1 MIVFRCMLELL
12 PLMLRALDAAR
23 TGAAAG
29 EPPFGAIL
37 VGSSGELVAT
47 LNDQVRSFRDFTR
60 HAEIEI
66 VRMAVAARGPDL
78 RGFTLIT
85 TVEPCPMCFTAAWL
99 ARISRIVYGTTMA
112 AVAAAT
118 QGAQREVMVPVE
130 QMNAF
135 SGNQIEVIGGIDGH
149 ACLNLFSASAVP
161 SFTTI

>member
-12 PLMLRALDAAR
+12 PLMQRALDVAR
-23 TGAAAG
+23 NGAAVG

-47 LNDQVRSFRDFTR
+47 LSDQVRSFRDFTR

-85 TVEPCPMCFTAAWL
+85 TVEPCPLGFTAASL
-99 ARISRIVYGTTMA
+99 PPTHRLPYRPPTA
-112 AVAAAT
+112 
-118 QGAQREVMVPVE
+118 
-130 QMNAF
+130 
-135 SGNQIEVIGGIDGH
+135 
-149 ACLNLFSASAVP
+149 
-161 SFTTI
+161 